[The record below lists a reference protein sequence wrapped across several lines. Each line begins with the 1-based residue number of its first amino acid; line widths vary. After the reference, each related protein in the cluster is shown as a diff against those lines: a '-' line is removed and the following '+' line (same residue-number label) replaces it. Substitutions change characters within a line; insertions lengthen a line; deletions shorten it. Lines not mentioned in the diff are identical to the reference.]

1 MERSYWVVSPNVNG
15 SSSGKLDSWQKAI
28 PKVKAAF
35 MGWPPKKIPRDTKKQ
50 GPAFANK
57 IDLGDVILIAQGN
70 DKSAGLL
77 ACGVVASEA
86 LVDAKGKRPAKLPA
100 DLDYGSCRILSPFKE
115 LEANEIPFDGASQT
129 ITAIYKLHPQTNK
142 ADRKVCARLNDKLH
156 ITFEV
161 EEAPEEEGY
170 FEDPRRHKVHIN
182 IERRNSALVKRVKEI
197 HGYSC
202 EACDLKFEDRYPALG
217 DKSRYIEA
225 HHLQPISTLKGKKL
239 IKHDP
244 RTDFAVLCA
253 NCHRM
258 IHRTAKPWDLAGFKK
273 VLTKIK
279 W

>member
-15 SSSGKLDSWQKAI
+15 SESRNLDSWRKAI

-35 MGWPPKKIPRDTKKQ
+35 MGWPPKKISRDKKNQ

-57 IDLGDVILIAQGN
+57 IDIGDVILIAQGK
-70 DKSAGLL
+70 DKSAGLF
-77 ACGVVASEA
+77 ACGLVASEA
-86 LVDAKGKRPAKLPA
+86 LTDAKGKRPAKLPA
-100 DLDYGSCRILSPFKE
+100 DLGYGSYRCLDPFRRLKPG
-115 LEANEIPFDGASQT
+115 EISFDGASQT

-142 ADRKVCARLNDKLH
+142 ADRKVCSRLNDKLH
-156 ITFEV
+156 IAFEV
-161 EEAPEEEGY
+161 EEALEEEGY
-170 FEDPRRHKVHIN
+170 FEDPRRYNVHIK

-197 HGYSC
+197 HGYAC

-217 DKSRYIEA
+217 EKNRYIEA
-225 HHLQPISTLKGKKL
+225 HHLQPISTLKGTKP

-258 IHRTAKPWDLAGFKK
+258 IHRTKKPWN
-273 VLTKIK
+273 LTAFRKGLVK
-279 W
+279 GK